1 MKQFNLEEAK
11 KGHKVCTRAG
21 LPARIICFDAC
32 NETFP
37 IVALISSFSSVDE
50 EIPAS
55 YTAEGE
61 FYSYRDSDFDLV
73 LATEKNEGWINLYRG
88 SDGITVPGC
97 LIHQNKEK
105 AIKNSISSKN
115 RVDTIKIEWED

>member
-1 MKQFNLEEAK
+1 MKPFNLEEAK
-11 KGHKVCTRAG
+11 KGHKVCTRLG

-55 YTAEGE
+55 YTAEGQ

-73 LATEKNEGWINLYRG
+73 LDVEKHEGWINLYHQDDGTMRLSYIVYG
-88 SDGITVPGC
+88 SE
-97 LIHQNKEK
+97 QE
-105 AIKNSISSKN
+105 AINN
-115 RVDTIKIEWED
+115 ACPTRVATIKIEWEE